1 MSFNPSDS
9 REICLVHA
17 NCLGEPLIR
26 LLLTSPSFSSRYQV
40 CRVTNY
46 TREPVAETV
55 LKKCSL
61 FLYQHL
67 SAKWEQLASDCL
79 LSRLPATARAI
90 RLPVPVFRG
99 YWPLWTNAFPMNFA
113 DALLERL
120 ALTGLGASEIIAL
133 YMKRGALAGWDLDAP
148 AEESLNRLRAA
159 EARGAVP
166 IADFI
171 ETFWRKFPLFD
182 TINHPSPPLLHHI
195 ADGVL
200 AALGLPPLDG
210 EARRLAVSCDEG
222 GQVRFELPIH
232 PQVAVHH
239 GLSFGGSDR
248 LYHVYGTKMTFAR
261 YVACYVDCR
270 LLGLSDFT
278 SYLQEIAE
286 QAADGAF
293 QS

>member
-1 MSFNPSDS
+1 MSFSSSDS

-17 NCLGEPLIR
+17 NCLGDPLIR
-26 LLLTSPSFSSRYQV
+26 LLLTSPVFSDRYQV

-46 TREPVAETV
+46 THEPVADHI

-67 SAKWEQLASDCL
+67 SAKWEQAASDYL
-79 LSRLPATARAI
+79 LARLPASARAI

-120 ALTGLGASEIIAL
+120 ALTGLDASEIIAL
-133 YMKRGALAGWDLDAP
+133 YMKRGALAGWDLDSP

-171 ETFWRKFPLFD
+171 ETFWREFPVFD
-182 TINHPSPPLLHHI
+182 TINHPSPPLLRHI

-200 AALGLPPLDG
+200 AALDLPPLD
-210 EARRLAVSCDEG
+210 EKARRLAVSCDEG
-222 GQVRFELPIH
+222 GHVRFELPIH
-232 PQVAVHH
+232 PQVAAHH
-239 GLSFGGSDR
+239 GLSFGDSNR
-248 LYHVYGTKMTFAR
+248 LYRIYGTKMTFAR

-270 LLGLSDFT
+270 LLGLSDFA
-278 SYLQEIAE
+278 SYLRQIAE
-286 QAADGAF
+286 QAAGGA
-293 QS
+293 